1 MSDSNCERFEIDN
14 PNSYAQFKFHEPTE
28 VSGLTLIVP
37 EFSRMGYPEGTMPRV
52 VQIKALVD
60 DKWTDIGEAICPE
73 IKKSP
78 KGWDIVFFNKIKTTQ
93 INLTFTDNFSKG
105 ELSYTCLL
113 YTSDAADE

>member
-1 MSDSNCERFEIDN
+1 MSDSNCERFDLDN
-14 PNSYAQFKFHEPTE
+14 PNSYAQFNFHEPTE

-37 EFSRMGYPEGTMPRV
+37 EFSKMGYPEGTMPRV

-105 ELSYTCLL
+105 KYL
-113 YTSDAADE
+113 YTVLSEVKFYK